1 MSIRFSTWSQAMTGI
16 PKLKNESSMQDADAL
31 IHWDH
36 QAFICKLPLLGF
48 SLTRTQR
55 LENLPNT
62 AARC

>member
-1 MSIRFSTWSQAMTGI
+1 MTGI